1 MNSIHTKF
9 LTGKNGIVFIGL
21 NATEE
26 AVKIGSVFCTRVHF
40 WKILKE
46 AGLIKAYTQIEGN
59 TYPYE
64 HMAAEV
70 FITGT
75 LSKHSGGLGFTDMI
89 DDDTITSKKSNQ
101 VKVLSEHLESLKNRL
116 RQANPEKIVLMGK
129 RVTEEFLRMDDT
141 LKQIWNSRKTADNE
155 TAYDYLGETNFLGR
169 NLKVFVVPF
178 PETSPVADKHTYYK
192 IVLNK

>member
-1 MNSIHTKF
+1 MSIHTKF
-9 LTGKNGIVFIGL
+9 LAGKNGIVFIGL

-46 AGLIKAYTQIEGN
+46 AGLISQYTLIEQN
-59 TYPYE
+59 TYPFE
-64 HMAAEV
+64 HMAVEA
-70 FITGT
+70 FISGT
-75 LSKHSGGLGFTDMI
+75 FSKHSGGLGFTDII

-116 RQANPEKIVLMGK
+116 KLANPDKIVLMGK
-129 RVTEEFLRMDDT
+129 RVTKEFLKMDKT
-141 LKQIWNSRKTADNE
+141 LRPIWNSRKTEDNE
-155 TAYDYLGETNFLGR
+155 TAYDYLGETKFLGR
-169 NLKVFVVPF
+169 NMKVFVVPF

-192 IVLNK
+192 IILKH